1 MSKSFWTAYD
11 PTAEPAQTTVPEEF
25 EVYGVSDFRKD
36 PKVMQAFENV
46 TDYLAQSNFTML
58 DAGTNPEEDDDPVEF
73 LRDDMMKIESATSK
87 ALALKD
93 APDSVKAD
101 YRFLR
106 SRFEKTEI
114 DNIGERARQFMDL
127 GGDALFN
134 YGNATTLAL
143 AAITGAG
150 SAGTGTAAVAGGRV
164 AAGKAATKALETVL
178 RAANPTSI
186 KGYAG
191 QGALLGTTAMFGE
204 QELELSI
211 DERDAYDPSEIA
223 TAGAV
228 GLLAGAGIGYAGRG
242 INKYLNRREVQDAN
256 VDLEIEVPEVQVN
269 NVPYTNIQNKTS
281 QEIAD
286 ELGLSV
292 EEVDSLDQAFI
303 TDLLERVNS
312 QVDEVAPNQ
321 ADLVAALSDDV
332 SRLGLDASEETV
344 ATLPSV
350 TRLANAIGGGKETT
364 AKLVDAA
371 LAAARQ
377 ETPGRVRSDL
387 LFSLNKML
395 SNFTS
400 YAAFGKAAGFLTPF
414 ENISPTAKLLQ
425 ERASTEF
432 AMGVTPGQ
440 KTIKEDYAEA
450 TRSITG
456 SFYKLYID
464 AVLPISSKR
473 FNTELGEEI
482 NAALSAAIRGQGA
495 SRNEA
500 YSQQVNT
507 AAVQIQRA
515 YKAAGR
521 LLKREGFIDKEV
533 KNYVPRQWKRSAILE
548 DFGVDKKGRLT
559 GNGPNELAQL
569 LVDAGEASNKQKAKE
584 IVEGMLNIENQ
595 ISGESTDAYFFSSKR
610 SFEKIKDD
618 SKFEKFLNTDVKET
632 YYNYM
637 SQVGRALAKKRVF
650 GVRNAKEFNAKWV
663 QAIKKE
669 VEAATGKQ
677 PSSREQNRI
686 IDLYR
691 TLTAEGTSKPGNINQ
706 GYQLAQRLALL
717 PLATASSLTE
727 ILLNLG
733 VAGGSASAKG
743 LAQAYKISAAKF
755 TDDWNDFAD
764 AHKVGFLKVSRD
776 SHKKLQDD
784 FGLTPEEAWHEMQSV
799 GLAME
804 QSLASMADR
813 LAGGDEL
820 TNGAMAWT
828 SNKFFRITLLDQWTK
843 FVQNTSYHAGKNMI
857 RKNLEDIAAHGKAP
871 ITRRIQSKMDN
882 LAEFGVDLDEGLKW
896 VRGGADKNA
905 KYYKSVVNGAARYAN
920 QIILQPERA
929 SGLRPRGQYTPI
941 GALLTQLM
949 GYPTAF
955 TNNILKRGAKRLVR
969 DKEIA
974 AAQLAPT
981 ALAMTAAAALT
992 NYARTRGEG
1001 YEDKD
1006 SLEIGYEALARWGG
1020 NGLFLD
1026 QIMRARESIEY
1037 MGLTGIPSGFLG
1049 PVYGDV
1055 MTMGRYGKP
1064 LSVMGR
1070 KVPFY
1075 GAGRTV
1081 LGEETMQEY
1090 KEALSDADK
1099 AALEFFVGE
1108 KVRTPY
1114 RKGGE
1119 VDIPR
1124 ASKEPDERIDKMTG
1138 RPYNIQAGEAFI
1150 DEEDMPKSLL
1160 AREI

>member
-1 MSKSFWTAYD
+1 MSKSFWTSYD
-11 PTAEPAQTTVPEEF
+11 PTAEPVQATVPQEF

-46 TDYLAQSNFTML
+46 TDYLAQSNFTLL
-58 DAGTNPEEDDDPVEF
+58 DAGTNPEEDDDPAEF

-87 ALALKD
+87 ALALQD

-114 DNIGERARQFMDL
+114 DNIGERAKQFMDL

-164 AAGKAATKALETVL
+164 AAGKAASKALESVL
-178 RAANPTSI
+178 RAANPTSV
-186 KGYAG
+186 KGYAIQG
-191 QGALLGTTAMFGE
+191 GALGSTAMLGE
-204 QELELSI
+204 QNLELSI
-211 DERDAYDPSEIA
+211 DERDTYDPSEIA

-228 GLLAGAGIGYAGRG
+228 GLMAGAGLAFAGRG
-242 INKYLNRREVQDAN
+242 INKALNRREVQDAN

-269 NVPYTNIQNKTS
+269 NVSYTNIQNKTS

-286 ELGLSV
+286 ELGISV
-292 EEVDSLDQAFI
+292 EEVNSLDQDFI
-303 TDLLERVNS
+303 DDLLQRVNS

-321 ADLVAALSDDV
+321 VDLVAALSDDV
-332 SRLGLDASEETV
+332 SRLGVDASEETI
-344 ATLPSV
+344 AQLPSV

-371 LAAARQ
+371 LAAAQQ

-387 LFSLNKML
+387 LFSLNKNL

-400 YAAFGKAAGFLTPF
+400 FAAFGKAAGFLSPF
-414 ENISPTAKLLQ
+414 SKISPTAKLLQ
-425 ERASTEF
+425 EKSSTEF
-432 AMGVTPGQ
+432 SLGITPGQ
-440 KTIKEDYAEA
+440 ETIKEDYAEA
-450 TRSITG
+450 IRSITG

-464 AVLPISSKR
+464 AVLPISTKK
-473 FNTELGEEI
+473 FNTTLSEEV
-482 NAALSAAIRGQGA
+482 NASLSAAIRGRA
-495 SRNEA
+495 SKDQPF
-500 YSQQVNT
+500 SQQVN
-507 AAVQIQRA
+507 ASALQIQRA

-521 LLKREGFIDKEV
+521 LLKREGFISKQV
-533 KNYVPRQWKRSAILE
+533 KNYVPRQWKRSAILK
-548 DFGVDKKGRLT
+548 DFGVNKKGELE

-569 LVDAGEASNKQKAKE
+569 LLDSGEAQSLQEAKG
-584 IVEGMLNIENQ
+584 IVKGMLNIENQ
-595 ISGESTDAYFFSSKR
+595 ISGASTDAYFFSSKR
-610 SFEKIKDD
+610 SFEKITDD

-632 YYNYM
+632 YFNYM

-650 GVRNAKEFNAKWV
+650 GVRNIDEFNTKWV
-663 QAIKKE
+663 ETISNE

-677 PSSREQNRI
+677 LSGREKDRTL
-686 IDLYR
+686 DLYR
-691 TLTAEGTSKPGNINQ
+691 TLTGEGVNTPGQINQ
-706 GYQLAQRLALL
+706 GIQLAQRLALL

-743 LAQAYKISAAKF
+743 FAQAFKISGAKF
-755 TDDWNDFAD
+755 TGDWNEFAD
-764 AHKVGFLKVSRD
+764 AHKVGFLKVTQD
-776 SHKKLQDD
+776 SHKKIQDE

-804 QSLASMADR
+804 QSLVSMADR
-813 LAGGDEL
+813 LAGGDEI
-820 TNGAMAWT
+820 TNSTLAWT
-828 SNKFFRITLLDQWTK
+828 SNKFFRVNMLDQWTK

-857 RKNLEDIAAHGKAP
+857 RKDLQDIAAHGNAP
-871 ITRRIQSKMDN
+871 ITRRIQAKMDN
-882 LAEFGVDLDEGLKW
+882 LAEFGVDVNEGLAWLKS
-896 VRGGADKNA
+896 GANKDSD
-905 KYYKSVVNGAARYAN
+905 YYKSIVNGAARYAN
-920 QIILQPERA
+920 QIILQPERS
-929 SGLRPRGQYTPI
+929 SGLRPRAQYTPT
-941 GALLTQLM
+941 GSLLTQLM

-955 TNNILKRGAKRLVR
+955 TNNILKRGAKRLMR

-974 AAQLAPT
+974 AAQLVPT
-981 ALAMTAAAALT
+981 ALAMTAAAGMT
-992 NYARTRGEG
+992 NYARSRGQG

-1026 QIMRARESIEY
+1026 QIMRAKDSVEY
-1037 MGLTGIPSGFLG
+1037 GGLLGIPSGFLG
-1049 PVYGDV
+1049 PVYSDV
-1055 MTMGRYGKP
+1055 VFLFGYRKP
-1064 LSVMGR
+1064 VSFVGR

-1075 GAGRTV
+1075 GAGT
-1081 LGEETMQEY
+1081 LIAGEEGMKEY

-1099 AALEFFVGE
+1099 TIQEFLVGE

-1114 RKGGE
+1114 KKGGE
-1119 VDIPR
+1119 VDVPQ
-1124 ASKEPDERIDKMTG
+1124 APEEPDERIDKVTG

-1160 AREI
+1160 AREA

>member
-1 MSKSFWTAYD
+1 MSKSFWTSYD
-11 PTAEPAQTTVPEEF
+11 PTAEPAQTTVPQEL

-46 TDYLAQSNFTML
+46 TDYLSQSNFTML

-191 QGALLGTTAMFGE
+191 QGALLGSTAMLGE
-204 QELELSI
+204 QNLELSI
-211 DERDAYDPSEIA
+211 DERDVYDPSEIA
-223 TAGAV
+223 VAGGV
-228 GLLAGAGIGYAGRG
+228 GLLAGGGIGYAGRG

-332 SRLGLDASEETV
+332 SKLGLDASEETV
-344 ATLPSV
+344 AALPSV

-387 LFSLNKML
+387 LYGLNKTL

-400 YAAFGKAAGFLTPF
+400 YAAFGKASGFLSPYSK
-414 ENISPTAKLLQ
+414 ISPTAKLLQ
-425 ERASTEF
+425 ERSSTEF

-440 KTIKEDYAEA
+440 KTIQEDYAEA
-450 TRSITG
+450 IRSITG

-473 FNTELGEEI
+473 FNTELGEEV
-482 NAALSAAIRGQGA
+482 NAALSLAVRGQAA
-495 SRNEA
+495 SRDEA
-500 YSQQVNT
+500 FSQQVNT

-533 KNYVPRQWKRSAILE
+533 KNYIPRQWRRSAIE
-548 DFGVDKKGRLT
+548 NNADEF
-559 GNGPNELAQL
+559 NAL
-569 LVDAGEASNKQKAKE
+569 LVKAGEAKDIADAERIRK
-584 IVEGMLNIENQ
+584 GMLEIENQ
-595 ISGESTDAYFFSSKR
+595 LTGESTDGYFFSSKR
-610 SFEKIKDD
+610 SFEKITDD
-618 SKFEKFLNTDVKET
+618 AMFEKFLNTDVKET

-650 GVRNAKEFNAKWV
+650 GVRNVEEFKNKWV
-663 QAIKKE
+663 TQINQE
-669 VEAATGKQ
+669 VRAGTGK
-677 PSSREQNRI
+677 SLSKREGDRVV
-686 IDLYR
+686 DLYK
-691 TLTAEGTSKPGNINQ
+691 TLTGEGAGKPGNINQ

-733 VAGGSASAKG
+733 VAGGSAFAKS
-743 LAQAYKISAAKF
+743 LAQSYKISAAKF
-755 TDDWNDFAD
+755 SGDWNDFAD
-764 AHKVGFLKVSRD
+764 AHKVGFLKITQD
-776 SHKKLQDD
+776 NHKKLQDE

-804 QSLASMADR
+804 QSLVSMADR
-813 LAGGDEL
+813 IAGGDEL

-828 SNKFFRITLLDQWTK
+828 SNKFFRINLLDQWTK

-896 VRGGADKNA
+896 IRGGADKNA

-929 SGLRPRGQYTPI
+929 SGLRPRGQYTPM
-941 GALLTQLM
+941 GSLLTQLM

-981 ALAMTAAAALT
+981 ALLMTAAAGAT
-992 NYARTRGEG
+992 NYIRSRGEG

-1006 SLEIGYEALARWGG
+1006 PLEVGYEALARWGG

-1026 QIMRARESIEY
+1026 QIIRARESVDY
-1037 MGLTGIPSGFLG
+1037 MGVVGIPSGFLG

-1055 MTMGRYGKP
+1055 ATMFGYRKP

-1070 KVPFY
+1070 KVPGY
-1075 GAGRTV
+1075 GAGKTV
-1081 LGEETMQEY
+1081 LGEEAMEEY
-1090 KEALSDADK
+1090 KEVLSDADD
-1099 AALEFFVGE
+1099 ALKEAIVGE
-1108 KVRTPY
+1108 RIRTPY

-1119 VDIPR
+1119 VDVPQ
-1124 ASKEPDERIDKMTG
+1124 APDEPDERIDKITG